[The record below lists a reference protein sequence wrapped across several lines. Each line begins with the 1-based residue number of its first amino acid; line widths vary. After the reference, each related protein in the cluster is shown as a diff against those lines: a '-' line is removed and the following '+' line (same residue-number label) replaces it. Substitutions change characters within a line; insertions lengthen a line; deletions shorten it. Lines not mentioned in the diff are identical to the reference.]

1 MQQSQQVPMMKTLLI
16 SLGLVATVAHA
27 DCLMRTSVRLTP
39 AMITGVPTDFQKLVV
54 PDPKGSRCMVRYRV
68 SVKGDWQTVEG
79 TGTGTTEDQAC
90 TRAMDLTQGAVL
102 DDVRPGRV
110 SADSQ
115 MICSDLPDI
124 RVHPVRIGDVI
135 WESETDLHSHPQ
147 EQKYFT
153 YKRTQC
159 RMFVERNA
167 QFQNLYTYQG
177 IICRQN
183 ATQYSKWQVVDKY

>member
-1 MQQSQQVPMMKTLLI
+1 MKPLLL
-16 SLGLVATVAHA
+16 SLSLLATVVHA
-27 DCLMRTSVRLTP
+27 DCYMRTSVRLTP
-39 AMITGVPTDFQKLVV
+39 AMITGVPTDFQRLVV
-54 PDPKGSRCMVRYRV
+54 PDPMGSKCIVRYRV
-68 SVKGDWQTVEG
+68 NVKGDWQTVEG
-79 TGTGTTEDQAC
+79 TGVGKTEDQAC
-90 TRAMDLTQGAVL
+90 TRAMDLNQGAVL
-102 DDVRPGRV
+102 TDVKPV
-110 SADSQ
+110 TVKADSQ
-115 MICSDLPDI
+115 MVCSDLPDI

-177 IICRQN
+177 IICRLN